1 MAFEEEEVKGGE
13 QFGAIKPW
21 IGALCPPN
29 NPPKNN
35 PSAPEQSLEPSYV
48 FGYRCGDCRD
58 NIHYLKNNEEIV
70 YMTASIGVV
79 LNKKTNKQRF
89 FGCGDKPS
97 CKNCHNDD
105 ILSIAMHPN
114 RSIIATG

>member
-1 MAFEEEEVKGGE
+1 
-13 QFGAIKPW
+13 
-21 IGALCPPN
+21 
-29 NPPKNN
+29 
-35 PSAPEQSLEPSYV
+35 
-48 FGYRCGDCRD
+48 
-58 NIHYLKNNEEIV
+58 
-70 YMTASIGVV
+70 MTASIGVV

-105 ILSIAMHPN
+105 ILSIAVHPN